1 MLLIYYLFNIM
12 LLELQNIYIFIR
24 ILYRYNSY
32 DIDLKIF
39 KLCIIF
45 CYKVYFLYVY
55 IGIFKIVCMIV
66 KVYIFV
72 NFCLKVNI
80 FFNC

>member
-32 DIDLKIF
+32 DLDLKIF
-39 KLCIIF
+39 
-45 CYKVYFLYVY
+45 
-55 IGIFKIVCMIV
+55 
-66 KVYIFV
+66 
-72 NFCLKVNI
+72 
-80 FFNC
+80 

>member
-32 DIDLKIF
+32 DLDFVIMYILYMFILVFLK
-39 KLCIIF
+39 
-45 CYKVYFLYVY
+45 LYV
-55 IGIFKIVCMIV
+55 
-66 KVYIFV
+66 
-72 NFCLKVNI
+72 
-80 FFNC
+80 